1 MTYLKQHL
9 LPIILIILGIIDQ
22 STDLLMQLMNE
33 VNAPAYA
40 PTVFRIVVITL
51 GTIKLYLSNAN
62 KLNGESR

>member
-9 LPIILIILGIIDQ
+9 LPILLILLGIIDQ

-33 VNAPAYA
+33 VNAPSYA
-40 PTVFRIVVITL
+40 PTVFRIIIITL
-51 GTIKLYLSNAN
+51 GSIKLYLSNAN

>member
-1 MTYLKQHL
+1 MNYLKQHL

-40 PTVFRIVVITL
+40 PTLFRIVIIIL
-51 GTIKLYLSNAN
+51 GATKLYLSNSN
-62 KLNGESR
+62 RLNSESR